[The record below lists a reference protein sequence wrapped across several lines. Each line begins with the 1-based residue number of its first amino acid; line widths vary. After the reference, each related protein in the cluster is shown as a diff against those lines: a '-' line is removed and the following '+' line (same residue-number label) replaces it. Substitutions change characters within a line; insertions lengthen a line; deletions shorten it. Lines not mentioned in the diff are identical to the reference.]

1 MALHCGACPLSRN
14 LPDSP
19 EASSSGLP
27 STVKTLL
34 EAANGTGEPRH
45 SRKGRSWNLPLAD
58 LKNAKVHGVKVIK
71 TEGENRGTRSGLI
84 RALRGELPRIPPMPL
99 RRPPMKDEDIQ
110 TIEDWIDDGTP
121 E

>member
-14 LPDSP
+14 LPDFP

-27 STVKTLL
+27 STVKALL
-34 EAANGTGEPRH
+34 EAANGNGEPRH
-45 SRKGRSWNLPLAD
+45 SRKGRFWNLALAD
-58 LKNAKVHGVKVIK
+58 LKTVEVHGVKVIE
-71 TEGENRGTRSGLI
+71 TEGENRGARSGLV
-84 RALRGELPRIPPMPL
+84 RVLRGALPGFPPMPL
-99 RRPPMKDEDIQ
+99 RRPAMKDEDIQ